1 MTSEAQRIL
10 DDWRDAAVP
19 RALVCTCLGA
29 VMLPILPLSLPL
41 LTYGLAAGLVALLAH
56 ALSVWLRGE

>member
-1 MTSEAQRIL
+1 MTAEVIRIL

-19 RALVCTCLGA
+19 RALVCSCLGA
-29 VMLPILPLSLPL
+29 VMLPILPVSVPL

-56 ALSVWLRGE
+56 ALGVWLRG